1 LLRVEGLQTPTA
13 NLTTDTDVAR
23 RVNAYAERDAE
34 HWSYRGNATRE
45 HSHAYFQYPAMMVP
59 GMQEDLIRT
68 IIEAKPSTKALYDP
82 FAGSGTV
89 LTEAILLGRDFLAR
103 DINPL
108 AVLLCNAKK
117 GPFFTNATTE
127 KATLL
132 LDRIANDKKTSL
144 EVRFPGR
151 DKWFTRDVSIQLSRI
166 RRAIREEP
174 ALWCR
179 RFFWITLAETI
190 RVSSNS
196 RTSTFKLHIR
206 PATELATRHVDPVAT
221 FTAVLEQNIENLESL
236 TTELQERELLIHG
249 HYKQTITVELHD
261 ARQTRHDDGTR
272 YDLLVTSPPYGDNT
286 STVPYGQAAFLP
298 LQWIDLHDIDP
309 NITDDCIATTH
320 EIDYRSLGG
329 SKKDALKEIDELKE
343 QSPSFRATLAALEQ
357 EPRDRATRVAAFTK
371 DLNKALNPILAM
383 LRHNAYLIWTVGNRR
398 VAQRP
403 VPLDAILTEL
413 LHHRHV
419 VPIASIART
428 IPTKR
433 MALKNNITETMGAE
447 SILVFRKG
455 T

>member
-1 LLRVEGLQTPTA
+1 MSTSTDNV
-13 NLTTDTDVAR
+13 TTDEDVAR
-23 RVNAYAERDAE
+23 RVNAYTEHDAE
-34 HWSYRGNATRE
+34 HWSYKDNAARE

-89 LTEAILLGRDFLAR
+89 LTEAILLGREILAR

-108 AVLLCNAKK
+108 AILLCNAKK
-117 GPFFTNATTE
+117 GPFFADAAIE
-127 KATLL
+127 KSAAVLE
-132 LDRIANDKKTSL
+132 RIASDTKTGL
-144 EVRFPGR
+144 EACFLGR
-151 DKWFTRDVSIQLSRI
+151 DKWFTHDVSVKLSKI

-206 PATELATRHVDPVAT
+206 PASELATRQVDPVSTFAT
-221 FTAVLEQNIENLESL
+221 VLDENLKNLDSL
-236 TTELQERELLIHG
+236 TAELRARQLLDRG
-249 HYKQTITVELHD
+249 HYQPTITVELHD
-261 ARQTRHDDGTR
+261 ARQQRPNDSER
-272 YDLLVTSPPYGDNT
+272 YDLLVTSPPYGDNVT
-286 STVPYGQAAFLP
+286 TVPYGQAAYLP
-298 LQWIDLHDIDP
+298 LQWIDLADIDP
-309 NITDDCIATTH
+309 SITEEFISTTH

-329 SKKDALKEIDELKE
+329 SKKDALKDIDELKE
-343 QSPSFRATLAALEQ
+343 QSPSFRATLAALDD
-357 EPRDRATRVAAFTK
+357 EPRDRAIRVGAFIK
-371 DLNKALNPILAM
+371 DLNKALDPILAM
-383 LRHNAYLIWTVGNRR
+383 LRKNAYLIWTVGNRR

-403 VPLDAILTEL
+403 VPLDSILAEL
-413 LHHRHV
+413 LGHRGV

-433 MALKNNITETMGAE
+433 MALRNNITDTMGAE
-447 SILVFRKG
+447 AILVFRKG